1 MCSLCANFFSLG
13 FVLFVCFF
21 FCVFFFP
28 PEKVA
33 DRSSSNV
40 LEMAEVQIFAR
51 KKQVFKCWDGYV
63 NVNVNVMRKVRDRK
77 HHGIEKAA
85 VTFSR
90 GVHSNVLVERTQ
102 SNGIRSNAINIALFV
117 LFTSTRYMFY
127 RISTSFGSFS
137 VCFAQEVDY
146 IFSGVR
152 WEIISERNK
161 AYPRCKSLSNSP
173 MT

>member
-1 MCSLCANFFSLG
+1 
-13 FVLFVCFF
+13 
-21 FCVFFFP
+21 
-28 PEKVA
+28 
-33 DRSSSNV
+33 
-40 LEMAEVQIFAR
+40 
-51 KKQVFKCWDGYV
+51 
-63 NVNVNVMRKVRDRK
+63 MRMVRDRK
-77 HHGIEKAA
+77 HHDVEKAA

-102 SNGIRSNAINIALFV
+102 SNGSNAINIALFV

-152 WEIISERNK
+152 
-161 AYPRCKSLSNSP
+161 
-173 MT
+173 